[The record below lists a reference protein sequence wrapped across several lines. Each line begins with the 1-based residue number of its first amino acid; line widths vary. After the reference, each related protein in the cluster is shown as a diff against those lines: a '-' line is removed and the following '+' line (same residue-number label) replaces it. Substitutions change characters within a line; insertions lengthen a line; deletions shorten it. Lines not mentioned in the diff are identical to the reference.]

1 MINLNRSFDCA
12 NKQTVV
18 STTSRLVIGGEVAEM
33 RLTDSDSAGGVLEVA
48 VMKGGQECSIRLDY
62 DGIAM
67 LRLWLD
73 VNYAGS

>member
-12 NKQTVV
+12 NRQTVV
-18 STTSRLVIGGEVAEM
+18 STTGRLVIGGEAAEM
-33 RLTDSDSAGGVLEVA
+33 RLTDSEGAGGALEVV

-67 LRLWLD
+67 LRLWLET
-73 VNYAGS
+73 NYAGS